1 MASSGTEVIRTY
13 PNPTPY
19 PALEPSPPILTL
31 VLTRTVTIAL
41 NLPLTRTLTSQPLP
55 LPSPSRPHL
64 IFSLTLILT
73 MAPSPGKQLKHAVLC
88 ALAEQIYHHSGG
100 DVMRDG
106 VGTWFGRIRASLS
119 ASRRSST
126 SSRDPGRSASAVQAS
141 HVHLG
146 LTSPTV
152 ESAARSSATLAGS
165 AESASAA
172 AELQPAASTESSTKS
187 PQSIRSTSPKGT
199 KARTSPTRARIRA
212 SLAGMRG
219 GTAAS
224 QSNLSVHRPIRRMRL
239 RDQLELPREV
249 TDGTVLYLS
258 PHYRRLPAS
267 GGSVIPGVQSN
278 MFIELSAQLDSL
290 GIKVVSVAGA
300 TSSAKQP
307 ALFLLLLCPGFFSCP
322 ELVEETAQALK
333 GMLKRPR
340 AAGFGTCRHM
350 LGAAEGVGG
359 AGGADLST
367 ESSLSSERSSEHSW
381 QEDSSLRLEGLQR
394 QNSLGSQLGS
404 QFSRALRR
412 TRSRALVPLM
422 STAMPYT
429 ASTRAPAHPT

>member
-1 MASSGTEVIRTY
+1 
-13 PNPTPY
+13 
-19 PALEPSPPILTL
+19 
-31 VLTRTVTIAL
+31 
-41 NLPLTRTLTSQPLP
+41 
-55 LPSPSRPHL
+55 
-64 IFSLTLILT
+64 
-73 MAPSPGKQLKHAVLC
+73 
-88 ALAEQIYHHSGG
+88 
-100 DVMRDG
+100 
-106 VGTWFGRIRASLS
+106 
-119 ASRRSST
+119 
-126 SSRDPGRSASAVQAS
+126 
-141 HVHLG
+141 
-146 LTSPTV
+146 
-152 ESAARSSATLAGS
+152 
-165 AESASAA
+165 
-172 AELQPAASTESSTKS
+172 
-187 PQSIRSTSPKGT
+187 
-199 KARTSPTRARIRA
+199 
-212 SLAGMRG
+212 
-219 GTAAS
+219 
-224 QSNLSVHRPIRRMRL
+224 
-239 RDQLELPREV
+239 
-249 TDGTVLYLS
+249 
-258 PHYRRLPAS
+258 
-267 GGSVIPGVQSN
+267 
-278 MFIELSAQLDSL
+278 MFMELSAQLGSL

-300 TSSAKQP
+300 TSSANQP
-307 ALFLLLLCPGFFSCP
+307 ALFLLVLCPGFFSCP